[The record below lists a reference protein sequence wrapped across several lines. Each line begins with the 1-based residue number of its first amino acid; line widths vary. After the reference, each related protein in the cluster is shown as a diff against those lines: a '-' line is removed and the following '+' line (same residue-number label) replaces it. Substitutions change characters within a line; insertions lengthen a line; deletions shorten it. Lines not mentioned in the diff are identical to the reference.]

1 MTSQEDPPLRMMA
14 HRCDGCLKSFLVSFR
29 TSTRWWPKRPG
40 LTKGKIATKHGQARS
55 AERIGQCCEKQRAA
69 ICSGAVR
76 QDQTVCSWNSR
87 PVQKSAHG
95 RRAVGCVNE
104 FFRILHRSSRID
116 AASNVVNSSLS
127 FSRDPLRVAPWA
139 SASGS
144 SRSLLRRA
152 SGRWCRNS
160 LWLRSIVNRR
170 CFQKDGY
177 RS

>member
-55 AERIGQCCEKQRAA
+55 AERIGQCREKQRAT

-116 AASNVVNSSLS
+116 AAWDVVKQDAEMRGEVLILP
-127 FSRDPLRVAPWA
+127 FLFCASRFTRRPGLRLQVLLGHCFVEQTADGVEILFG
-139 SASGS
+139 SGPS
-144 SRSLLRRA
+144 
-152 SGRWCRNS
+152 
-160 LWLRSIVNRR
+160 
-170 CFQKDGY
+170 
-177 RS
+177 